1 MATPRSSGTGYISE
15 IDPPLLPARG
25 SPPLNGAHRTS
36 TGYDRHGRD
45 RTAQRAAALLRLA
58 KMHQLKLNDP
68 EHTKLR
74 EQVIDEYMAYARHL
88 AARYDAGG
96 QFADDLHQ
104 VAYEGLVKAVDNF
117 DPDYGAA
124 FLSYAT
130 PMILGELKRYFR
142 DTSWAVHVP
151 RRIQELS
158 SDVRPVTEALT
169 QQLHRNPTTF
179 ELAASLDAEPREIRD
194 AIDAGGLHHVAS
206 LDMPLGMDQ
215 NPDTAFGDLVGA
227 EDPGIQNV
235 LDRETLRPLLARLPS
250 RDKRILQ
257 LSFFQQLTQAQI
269 GAELGVSQMQISR
282 LLAAILDRLRQG
294 GHSGR
299 FGAEISGPVL
309 GSR

>member
-1 MATPRSSGTGYISE
+1 MATPRPSDTRQIFA
-15 IDPPLLPARG
+15 INPPLIPPRG
-25 SPPLNGAHRTS
+25 SPRLDGAHRTS
-36 TGYDRHGRD
+36 SPYDRRGRD
-45 RTAQRAAALLRLA
+45 RTAQRAAALLRLVR
-58 KMHQLKLNDP
+58 MHQLKLSDP

-74 EQVIDEYMAYARHL
+74 ELVIDEYMAYARHL

-96 QFADDLHQ
+96 QFAEDLHQ

-158 SDVRPVTEALT
+158 SDVRPLTEALT
-169 QQLHRNPTTF
+169 HRLCRNPTAL
-179 ELAASLDAEPREIRD
+179 ELAASLDAEPRDIRD

-206 LDMPLGMDQ
+206 LDMPVGTDQ

-250 RDKRILQ
+250 RDKRILH

-269 GAELGVSQMQISR
+269 GVELGVSQMQISR
-282 LLAAILDRLRQG
+282 LLAAILDRLRQDDR
-294 GHSGR
+294 SGR
-299 FGAEISGPVL
+299 FDADRL
-309 GSR
+309 GRCPSR

>member
-1 MATPRSSGTGYISE
+1 MATPRSSNLGHISA
-15 IDPPLLPARG
+15 IDLPLIPTRG
-25 SPPLNGAHRTS
+25 SPLLDGAHRTS
-36 TGYDRHGRD
+36 TSYDRHGRD
-45 RTAQRAAALLRLA
+45 RTAQRATALLRLVR
-58 KMHQLKLNDP
+58 MHQLKQDDP
-68 EHTKLR
+68 EHATLR

-130 PMILGELKRYFR
+130 PTILGELKRYFR

-158 SDVRPVTEALT
+158 SDVRPGTETLA
-169 QQLHRNPTTF
+169 QRLHRNPTIP
-179 ELAASLDAEPREIRD
+179 ELAVLLDAKPREIRD
-194 AIDAGGLHHVAS
+194 AIDARGLHHVAS
-206 LDMPLGMDQ
+206 LDMPLGTDQ
-215 NPDTAFGDLVGA
+215 SPDTAYGDLVGA
-227 EDPGIQNV
+227 EDPGLQNV

-250 RDKRILQ
+250 RDKRILH

-282 LLAAILDRLRQG
+282 LLAAILDRLRQ
-294 GHSGR
+294 HAS
-299 FGAEISGPVL
+299 
-309 GSR
+309 